1 MHLFD
6 TSFRT
11 LKILAALV
19 WYIGGVVLLFKG
31 LGQLERAMDIR
42 AGFTWPGVAA
52 ATGVLIGVFKGRF
65 VFGHACRKNLA
76 RIMAL
81 PRPKL
86 WQFYRPGFFLFM
98 FTMIMLGRYL
108 SNSAQG
114 HYGSLL
120 AMAILELSLAVALLG
135 SSYIFWLKP
144 EMPTKDSS
152 EG

>member
-1 MHLFD
+1 MQLFD

-31 LGQLERAMDIR
+31 LSQIERAMDVR
-42 AGFTWPGVAA
+42 AGFTWPGIAVV
-52 ATGVLIGVFKGRF
+52 TGVLIGVFKGRF

-76 RIMAL
+76 RITAL
-81 PRPKL
+81 PQPKL

-135 SSYIFWLKP
+135 SSYIFWKKP
-144 EMPTKDSS
+144 EVPTKDSS